1 MTALP
6 VALVYSQD
14 SELVR
19 RLKAYLRS
27 MSQVRHVSDPSRV
40 EVVIEQSGVA
50 LLIVDLRAKESR
62 DLTEQIQNEWPDVLI
77 LALGVAGSE
86 PLREAAGSGIYA
98 AEKLGL
104 ERRPFQ
110 ALAGRAFDQLRLIEE
125 NRNLREGSAIVSASE
140 RSPGTHLFP
149 QQSGAVSF
157 SLLRFPRVF
166 RRFDNVN
173 LLLGNVVES
182 FADAAGV
189 TRVGIFSRQS
199 QGESYRLRAGLRC
212 LGETYDLEFAE
223 RDPLVRW
230 FERRAVVMARAN
242 LNQTADLKERTLMR
256 RALDSF
262 GAEAIVPLFARD
274 QILGWVF
281 LGQRLG
287 GQGFDD
293 RDLEVVM
300 MLAEHVS
307 TVLENAVLHEQTT
320 LQKTLAETVIKTIS
334 PGIIATDNE
343 GLIRWINPAAE
354 KILGVSAADVLTQP
368 VEVAGSRLAG
378 LVRET
383 LDSKQAQPFQDW
395 TDNLRKRRVSA
406 ETRWLGG
413 NGAGLGA
420 VAILNDVTAEQTSRE
435 KQALAE
441 RAAFWTDLA
450 AGMSHEI
457 RNPLVAIKTFA
468 QLLPDRFDDADF
480 RKDFN
485 KIVVKEIDRL
495 DQIISQIN
503 DFANPPD
510 LFFKPLDVQKPVQK
524 AVDLARERS
533 QVNGGVSV
541 EMSIPNDLPKIM
553 GDESA
558 LAEAFAHLI
567 ANAAEAMA
575 GQRRG
580 RIWLSAK
587 PIREGDRAGG
597 VVVTVRDTGKGIA
610 PELKAKI
617 FSPFCTT
624 KPRGIG
630 LGLPIVKRTVFDHN
644 GRIEIDSNSR
654 GTWVN
659 VVLPVKSNGKT

>member
-6 VALVYSQD
+6 VSLVYSQD
-14 SELVR
+14 SELAR

-27 MSQVRHVSDPSRV
+27 MSQVRHVSDPSRL
-40 EVVIEQSGVA
+40 EVVIEQCGIA

-62 DLTEQIQNEWPDVLI
+62 DLIEQVQNEWPDVLI

-110 ALAGRAFDQLRLIEE
+110 ALAGRAFDQLRLIQE

-140 RSPGTHLFP
+140 RSPGTHLVP
-149 QQSGAVSF
+149 QQSAAVSF

-189 TRVGIFSRQS
+189 TRVGIFSRRS

-212 LGETYDLEFAE
+212 LGETYDLEFGE

-230 FERRAVVMARAN
+230 FERRAVVIARAN

-307 TVLENAVLHEQTT
+307 TVLENALLHEQTT

-368 VEVAGSRLAG
+368 VEIAGSRLAG

-420 VAILNDVTAEQTSRE
+420 LAILNDVTAEQTSRE

-480 RKDFN
+480 RKEFN
-485 KIVVKEIDRL
+485 KIVLKEIDRL
-495 DQIISQIN
+495 DQIISEIN

-524 AVDLARERS
+524 AVDLARKRS

-580 RIWLSAK
+580 RISLSAK

-659 VVLPVKSNGKT
+659 VVLPTKSNGKT

>member
-1 MTALP
+1 MTARP
-6 VALVYSQD
+6 VSLIYSQD
-14 SELVR
+14 SELAR

-27 MSQVRHVSDPSRV
+27 MSQVRHVSEPSRL
-40 EVVIEQSGVA
+40 ELVIEQSGIA

-62 DLTEQIQNEWPDVLI
+62 DLIEQVQNEWPDVLI

-86 PLREAAGSGIYA
+86 PLRQAAGFGIYA
-98 AEKLGL
+98 AENLGL
-104 ERRPFQ
+104 DRRPFQ
-110 ALAGRAFDQLRLIEE
+110 ALAGRAFDQLQLIQE
-125 NRNLREGSAIVSASE
+125 NRDLREGSAIVSASE
-140 RSPGTHLFP
+140 RSPGTHLLP
-149 QQSGAVSF
+149 HQSGAFSF

-166 RRFDNVN
+166 RRFDNVD

-189 TRVGIFSRQS
+189 TRVGIFSRTS
-199 QGESYRLRAGLRC
+199 RGENYRLRAGLRC
-212 LGETYDLEFAE
+212 LSESYELEFGE

-230 FERRAVVMARAN
+230 FERRALIISRAN
-242 LNQTADLKERTLMR
+242 LTQTADLKERTLMR
-256 RALDSF
+256 RTLDSF

-281 LGQRLG
+281 FGQRFG

-307 TVLENAVLHEQTT
+307 TVLENALLHEQTT
-320 LQKTLAETVIKTIS
+320 LQKALAETVIQTIS

-368 VEVAGSRLAG
+368 VETAGSRLAG

-383 LDSKQAQPFQDW
+383 LDSKQAQPVQDW

-406 ETRWLGG
+406 ETRWLDGD
-413 NGAGLGA
+413 GAGLGA

-480 RKDFN
+480 RKEFN
-485 KIVVKEIDRL
+485 EIVLKEIDRL
-495 DQIISQIN
+495 DQIISEIN
-503 DFANPPD
+503 EFANPPD
-510 LFFKPLDVQKPVQK
+510 LFFKPLDVRKPVQK

-567 ANAAEAMA
+567 ANAAEAMS

-580 RIWLSAK
+580 RISLSAK
-587 PIREGDRAGG
+587 PIPQGDRAGG

-610 PELKAKI
+610 PELKEKI

-644 GRIEIDSNSR
+644 GQIEIDSSSR
-654 GTWVN
+654 GTWVS
-659 VVLPVKSNGKT
+659 VVLPAKSNGKK

>member
-6 VALVYSQD
+6 VSLVYSQD
-14 SELVR
+14 SELAR

-27 MSQVRHVSDPSRV
+27 MSQVRHVSDPSRL

-62 DLTEQIQNEWPDVLI
+62 DLIEQVQSEWPDVLV

-86 PLREAAGSGIYA
+86 PLREAAESGIYA
-98 AEKLGL
+98 AEKVGL

-110 ALAGRAFDQLRLIEE
+110 ALAGRAFDQLRLMQE
-125 NRNLREGSAIVSASE
+125 NRNLREGSATVSASE
-140 RSPGTHLFP
+140 RSSGTHLLP

-166 RRFDNVN
+166 RRCDNVN
-173 LLLGNVVES
+173 LLLDNVAES

-189 TRVGIFSRQS
+189 TRVGIFSRRS

-212 LGETYDLEFAE
+212 LGETYDLEFGE

-230 FERRAVVMARAN
+230 FERRAVVIARAN

-307 TVLENAVLHEQTT
+307 TVLENALLHEQTT

-343 GLIRWINPAAE
+343 GVIRWINPAAE

-368 VEVAGSRLAG
+368 VEIAGSRLAG

-406 ETRWLGG
+406 ETRWLCG

-480 RKDFN
+480 RKEFN
-485 KIVVKEIDRL
+485 KIVLKEIDRL
-495 DQIISQIN
+495 DQIISEIN

-580 RIWLSAK
+580 RISLSAK

-659 VVLPVKSNGKT
+659 VVLPAKSNGKR